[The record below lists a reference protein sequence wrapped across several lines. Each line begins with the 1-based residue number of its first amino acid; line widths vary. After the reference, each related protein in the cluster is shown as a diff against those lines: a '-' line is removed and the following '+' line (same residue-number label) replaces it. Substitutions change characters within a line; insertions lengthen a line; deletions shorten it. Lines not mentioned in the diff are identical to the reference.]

1 MSGFDHLKGTYFEEC
16 AELLEAAYG
25 HLAAIDEGRADNET
39 IHAVFRAIHSIKG
52 GGGAFGFERM
62 VAFAHALESVLDL
75 LRDGRLALSREI
87 AGLLLKS
94 TDILG
99 DLVDAA
105 RTGTDRP
112 AGFEAGA
119 LAALR
124 RDAGGAGHAPAAPVQ
139 HAPPPAA
146 SRLRHLRIRIAPHPG
161 LFRSANEPLLLIRQL
176 RRLGDATVEA
186 GITHL
191 PDLDMMDAESAYLAW
206 TVDLLTAAEPA
217 QITEIFDFVDD
228 CCDID
233 IAEPTPAAIAAP
245 AGIPPPE
252 AASLAAPNTAD
263 GTMTETARPG
273 AQKSGAAAHASIR
286 VDVEKVDRL
295 VNLVGEMVINQAML
309 VQLGGQLPPDM
320 CAGLLSGME
329 AMSQHLRELQE
340 AVMAVRA
347 QPVKSVF
354 ARMPRLVRELSAQLG
369 KDVRLVLTGEGT
381 EIDKTVIEQLADP
394 LTHMLRNALDHGLE
408 TPAQREAAGK
418 PRQGTI
424 TLGAAHRSGRIVID
438 MEDDGS
444 GIARDRVLQK
454 ARAQGLVAPDAALS
468 DDEIDNLIFAPG
480 FSTAATVSDI
490 SGRGVGMDVVRR
502 NIQALGGRVSVSS
515 VPGRGARFTLSLPLT
530 LAILDGMVVGVGRE
544 CYIIPVTT
552 IVESLRPKPGQ
563 IHDVAGHG
571 DVLALRGDYVKL
583 IYLHR
588 RFIVPDAVHDPCR
601 GIVVIVESEGG
612 QRIGLVVDDLLTQ
625 QQVVVKSLEANYGAV
640 EGIGGATILGDGRVA
655 LIIDVSRLDTDAN
668 LPLPLAAEGRGPP
681 RSGRKGEGSP
691 LGKSQT
697 PHSLALPQSAPN

>member
-52 GGGAFGFERM
+52 GGGAFGFDRM

-87 AGLLLKS
+87 ALLLLKS

-112 AGFEAGA
+112 AGFEAA
-119 LAALR
+119 SLAALR
-124 RDAGGAGHAPAAPVQ
+124 REAGGAGTAQATPPPNDAPLPAA
-139 HAPPPAA
+139 HA
-146 SRLRHLRIRIAPHPG
+146 RRDVRIRIAPHPG
-161 LFRSANEPLLLIRQL
+161 LFRGANEPLLLIRQL
-176 RRLGDATVEA
+176 RRLGDASVEA
-186 GITHL
+186 DISHL

-206 TVDLLTAAEPA
+206 TIRLSTSAAPA
-217 QITEIFDFVDD
+217 QIAEIFDFVDD
-228 CCDID
+228 CCDIEILD
-233 IAEPTPAAIAAP
+233 VPVAAAESAQDCPPAAAGAEPATPEPGKIP
-245 AGIPPPE
+245 AK
-252 AASLAAPNTAD
+252 
-263 GTMTETARPG
+263 
-273 AQKSGAAAHASIR
+273 KSGAATHPSIR

-408 TPAQREAAGK
+408 TPDEREAADK

-438 MEDDGS
+438 MVDDGR
-444 GIARDRVLQK
+444 GIARDRVLDK
-454 ARAQGLVAPDAALS
+454 ARAQGLVPPDATLT

-655 LIIDVSRLDTDAN
+655 LIIDVSRLDAAN
-668 LPLPLAAEGRGPP
+668 PPGAGERAGLPFAAA
-681 RSGRKGEGSP
+681 S
-691 LGKSQT
+691 
-697 PHSLALPQSAPN
+697 QSAPN